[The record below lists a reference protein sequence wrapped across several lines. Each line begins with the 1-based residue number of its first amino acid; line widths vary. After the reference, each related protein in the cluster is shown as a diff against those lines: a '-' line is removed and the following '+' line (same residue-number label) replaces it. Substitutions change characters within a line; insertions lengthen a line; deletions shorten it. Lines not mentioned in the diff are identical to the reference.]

1 MEATW
6 KRKEYETWDE
16 AFRALAPV
24 IRQQSVRVASY
35 TQALFVQA
43 CSMSFGKES
52 AVGVEQIKVKYADL
66 AYKCGMYHQ
75 LGKALVPKEYQ
86 IWQNDFTE
94 EEAAV
99 YKKYTTDGRR
109 LVTKLQEKN
118 QRAVFK
124 KGKGE
129 ADSGT
134 YNVPWAMI
142 RESCEQHMERF
153 DGSGYPDGRRGSDI
167 SPIAQIVG
175 LAKELD
181 RIASTRKSE
190 DPFSEAYN
198 EIMAQAGFA
207 FSEELVKVLEK
218 SKGACYE
225 VYKKYVNY
233 TLTIPKTIPLVNK
246 HRENRPM
253 GLTFYNTLDPLENKV
268 RSYEAIPWFK
278 GADDNPETENIHDV
292 EPMLQRLGMLSKM
305 AFFLLYEAADTV
317 LRIQT
322 CKLNVESVIL
332 EMFPSLYNKDS
343 ELKSFERLF
352 IDQPIDKN
360 RLVLTIP
367 ASLVKECDG
376 ETKNNICEYLNF
388 GVSLMLDSWTPE
400 LVSVDNA
407 LQMGF
412 AHIRMDN
419 SMFLKKESAD
429 LIGELHNK
437 GITVYAKNVED
448 DDTKRWLTAC
458 GVKHISGRMLSRAV
472 SEDELIKES
481 LLRERAYD

>member
-16 AFRALAPV
+16 AFRALAPI

-52 AVGVEQIKVKYADL
+52 AVGAEQIKAKYTEL

-129 ADSGT
+129 TEGT

-153 DGSGYPDGRRGSDI
+153 DGSGYPDGRRGNDI

-175 LAKELD
+175 IAKELD

-198 EIMAQAGFA
+198 EISAQAGFA
-207 FSEELVKVLEK
+207 FSEELVKVLQK
-218 SKGACYE
+218 AKGACFE

-253 GLTFYNTLDPLENKV
+253 GLTFYNTFDPLENKV

-292 EPMLQRLGMLSKM
+292 EPMLLRLEMLSKM

-322 CKLNVESVIL
+322 CKLNIDAIVV
-332 EMFPSLYNKDS
+332 EMFPSFYNNVS
-343 ELKSFERLF
+343 ELKNLERLF

-367 ASLVKECDG
+367 ASLVKDCD
-376 ETKNNICEYLNF
+376 EATKKNICEYLDF

-400 LVSVDNA
+400 LVSVDDA
-407 LQMGF
+407 LSMGF
-412 AHIRMDN
+412 AHIRPDN
-419 SMFLKKESAD
+419 STFLKKESAE
-429 LIGELHNK
+429 LIGDLQNK
-437 GITVYAKNVED
+437 GITIYAKGVED

-458 GVKHISGRMLSRAV
+458 GVKHMSGQMFSRAV
-472 SEDELIKES
+472 SEDELIRES

>member
-16 AFRALAPV
+16 AFRALAPI

-35 TQALFVQA
+35 TQALFVKA
-43 CSMSFGKES
+43 CSMSFGKDT
-52 AVGVEQIKVKYADL
+52 ALGAEQIKIKYAEL
-66 AYKCGMYHQ
+66 SYKCGMYHQ

-94 EEAAV
+94 EELAV

-124 KGKGE
+124 KGKGDTD
-129 ADSGT
+129 AGT

-153 DGSGYPDGRRGSDI
+153 DGSGYPDGRSGKEI

-175 LAKELD
+175 LAKEFD

-190 DPFSEAYN
+190 DPFTEAYN

-207 FSEELVKVLEK
+207 FSEELLKVLEK
-218 SKGACYE
+218 AKNDCYE
-225 VYKKYVNY
+225 IYKKYVNY

-246 HRENRPM
+246 HREGRPM
-253 GLTFYNTLDPLENKV
+253 GLTFYNTFDPLENRI
-268 RSYEAIPWFK
+268 RSFEAIPWFK
-278 GADDNPETENIHDV
+278 GSSDNPEAENIHDV
-292 EPMLQRLGMLSKM
+292 EPMLQRLEMLSKM
-305 AFFLLYEAADTV
+305 EFFLLYEAADTV
-317 LRIQT
+317 LRLQT
-322 CKLNVESVIL
+322 CKLNVDAIII
-332 EMFPSLYNKDS
+332 EMFPSFYNKAS
-343 ELKSFERLF
+343 EYNGLERLF
-352 IDQPIDKN
+352 VDQPIDKS
-360 RLVLTIP
+360 RLILTVP
-367 ASLVKECDG
+367 ASLVKSADE
-376 ETKNNICEYLNF
+376 ETKKNIKDYLDF

-407 LQMGF
+407 IEMGF
-412 AHIRMDN
+412 AHIRPDN

-429 LIGELHNK
+429 LISELHNK
-437 GITVYAKNVED
+437 GITVYAKGVDD
-448 DDTKRWLTAC
+448 DDTRRWLTAC
-458 GVKHISGRMLSRAV
+458 GVNHISGQVFSRAY
-472 SEDELIKES
+472 SEDELIREL
-481 LLRERAYD
+481 LLRERTND